1 MIKLEGFDIKDEIY
15 NGSSTIIY
23 RAIDIK
29 NDKKVI
35 IKLLKSDYPTK
46 DEIKKF
52 NYEFEIS
59 NRLGIDGIIR
69 NYSIIDYKNTKAI
82 VMEDCGG
89 RSIDKLIG
97 GTTAKKLSLRNF
109 LIAAIKITDILGKV
123 HGKKII
129 HKDIKPHNILL
140 NLDNGDIRIIDF
152 SISTQLTKEQQELK
166 APEDLEG
173 TLSYISPEQTGRMNR
188 SVDYRSD
195 FYSLGVTFY
204 EMITGHVPFESD
216 DPMELV
222 HAHIAKIPV
231 NPQEIIGE
239 IPTVISD
246 IIMKLLSKNAEDRYQ
261 SSYGLK
267 NDFEKCYMA
276 LQNKGSVDYFK
287 IGENDISDRF
297 QIPEKLY
304 GREEEI
310 KKLMGLFEKIT
321 EGGKELLFISGTPGI
336 GKSSLINELYKPV
349 TEHHGYFIKG
359 KYDQFKKNIP
369 YTAIQ
374 NALQE
379 FTKLILSESESSLK
393 LWKNKILNAVGTN
406 GQVVLDIVPEIE
418 MIIGKQ
424 PEVQPLPPV
433 ESQNRFNM
441 VFQNFVKVLSSKS
454 NPLVL
459 FLDDLQWADSAS
471 INLIK
476 VLVTD
481 PEIEYL
487 LFIGSYRDTEVS
499 SGHILKNMME
509 SLEKEGVSYTDFK
522 VTPLNEKSIVSII
535 SDTLKSGSEEVTK
548 LAGIINNKTN
558 GNPFFVNEFF
568 KNLYEEELITFK
580 EGWKWDLGKIQSAGI
595 TNNVVELMTKKV
607 TKLDK
612 KALDILKI
620 AACIG
625 GAFNLKTLA
634 VINEKTR
641 DQVFSD
647 LLEAFN
653 EGFVLCSEDN
663 ARFVHDRVKE
673 AAYSLISEKEAKEIH
688 YKIGK
693 ELLLSAKDQ
702 LTDEI
707 MFNVV
712 NQWNLCKTLL
722 NQDEKDQLI
731 ELNLKAGRKAKTSAA
746 YELALLFVKHSIELL
761 DKKCWEK
768 NYSKTLEIYKELMEN
783 QYLNSN
789 YDEVEKLFKILIIKT
804 KSVFDKASVYSI
816 QIANYTN
823 QLRYKEAIDV
833 GCQILKELGVVLPKN
848 PSPFSA
854 LPDIIKFNMLLKKQ
868 KNINDIVDL
877 PINNDIRT
885 NLLMELMVKLIISS
899 FSAMPNLFPVLIFK
913 MNNISLKYGNTVFS
927 SFSYICSA
935 FLFAGALGNIKLGVG
950 LAEMASKLSD
960 KFGFKLLQGRVRLH
974 VSWTMHWVLH
984 PKENLNFL
992 TELHEFAD
1000 ATGDIEYL
1008 NYCFYNTGFTYLLM
1022 GADLTTVSEVFEK
1035 YTPLILKFKQKRNII
1050 YLNIYRQYILNLT
1063 GKSEDKFKF
1072 KSDFFDEDEVLPE
1085 IKNDFSGLAFFYF
1098 NKTALYYL
1106 HEEYS
1111 KSYENALVGE
1121 KAVPGLLGMLP
1132 VPKFYFFYALTL
1144 VELALISNKKNKL
1157 NYEKKFSAILK
1168 NFKKWGDFNKN
1179 HNYHRYLLLL
1189 AQFYRLQ
1196 DDSKLLSNLY
1206 DQSIEVAKETGFL
1219 DDEAI
1224 ANECAAKYY
1233 LSKGLKK
1240 IAGAYMIEAR
1250 YCYEKWGAKAKVN
1263 QLNEKY
1269 SELLQG
1275 MGHATADTGS
1285 LSSVTASTSGR
1296 TTSRSGGTGALDIG
1310 TVMKASQA
1318 LAGEI
1323 EMSRLLDRMI
1333 RILTEN
1339 AGAQKG
1345 AFLLISE
1352 KGEMTIEAES
1362 FEDRD
1367 TVDVL
1372 KSIALDTAKTLSPA
1386 IVRYVAR
1393 TKEAIVLNDAS
1404 AEGTFTKDE
1413 YVVNKK
1419 PKSVLCVPI
1428 TNQGKLIGVL
1438 YMENNLSAGAF
1449 TPARV
1454 ETLKVLSAQA
1464 AISIENA
1471 RLIHEMEDK
1480 ARLQQEMEIA
1490 EHIQTSLCPPAPE
1503 HNELEIAAVMRP
1515 AEEVGGDYYDIVN
1528 DRNGDL
1534 WMAIGDVS
1542 GHGVTPGLIMMMAQ
1556 TSFNTALDQSARIT
1570 PADAIVSVN
1579 DILTSNV
1586 RMKLKEGHFMTMTF
1600 LKYQGKGKFQ
1610 YAGAHLDIMVYRASS
1625 GKCEEFKTDGLFLAL
1640 KKDIRSVTMDK
1651 EIELSKDDVMVVYT
1665 DGVIESRKAGNRDE
1679 LWDSDNLIQVIESNG
1694 KKSCE
1699 EIKNAIVKG
1708 ALDWCAG
1715 KPDDDITVVVVKMK

>member
-1 MIKLEGFDIKDEIY
+1 MIKLEGFDIKEEIY

-23 RAIDIK
+23 KALEIK
-29 NDKKVI
+29 NGKKVI
-35 IKLLKSDYPTK
+35 IKLLKSDYPTQE
-46 DEIKKF
+46 EIKKF

-59 NRLGIDGIIR
+59 NKLGIDGVIK

-89 RSIDKLIG
+89 NSIDKLIG
-97 GTTAKKLSLRNF
+97 GTAAKRLSLKNF
-109 LIAAIKITDILGKV
+109 LIIAIKIADILGKV

-140 NLDNGDIRIIDF
+140 NTDSGDVRIIDF
-152 SISTQLTKEQQELK
+152 SISTQLNKEQQELK

-204 EMITGHVPFESD
+204 EMITGRVPFESD

-222 HAHIAKIPV
+222 HAHIAKTPV
-231 NPQEIIGE
+231 NPQEVIEE
-239 IPTVISD
+239 IPSVISE

-261 SSYGLK
+261 SCYGLK
-267 NDFEKCYMA
+267 IDLEKCYKS
-276 LQNKGSVDYFK
+276 LLNKGSADYFTV
-287 IGENDISDRF
+287 GESDISDRF

-304 GREEEI
+304 GRDEEI

-321 EGGKELLFISGTPGI
+321 GGGKELLFISGTPGI

-374 NALQE
+374 SALQE
-379 FTKLILSESESSLK
+379 FTKFILSESEDSLK
-393 LWKNKILNAVGTN
+393 SWKDRILSAVGRN
-406 GQVVLDIVPEIE
+406 GQVILDIAPEIE

-424 PEVQPLPPV
+424 PEVQPLPPA

-441 VFQNFVKVLSSKS
+441 VFQNFIKVLASKN
-454 NPLVL
+454 NPLVV

-471 INLIK
+471 INLLK

-499 SGHILKNMME
+499 SGHILKNMMD
-509 SLEKEGVSYTDFK
+509 SLEKEGISYTDFK
-522 VTPLNEKSIVSII
+522 VTPLNEKSILSII
-535 SDTLKSGSEEVTK
+535 SDTLKSDNEEVKK
-548 LAGIINNKTN
+548 LAGIVNNKTN

-568 KNLYEEELITFK
+568 KSLYEEELITFK
-580 EGWKWDLGKIQSAGI
+580 DGWKWDMSKIESSGI
-595 TNNVVELMTKKV
+595 TDNVVELMTKKV

-612 KALDILKI
+612 KTLTILKI

-625 GAFNLKTLA
+625 GTFNLKTLA
-634 VINEKTR
+634 VIIEKTR

-673 AAYSLISEKEAKEIH
+673 AAYSLISDKEAKEIH

-693 ELLLSAKDQ
+693 ELLLSSKGQ

-712 NQWNLCKTLL
+712 NQWNLCKELL
-722 NQDEKDQLI
+722 KTDEKDQLI
-731 ELNLKAGRKAKTSAA
+731 ELNLKAGRKAKSSAA

-761 DKKCWEK
+761 DKKCWEN

-783 QYLNSN
+783 EYLNSN
-789 YDEVEKLFKILIIKT
+789 YEEVEVLFKNLIIKT
-804 KSVFDKASVYSI
+804 KSIYDKASVYSI

-823 QLRYKEAIDV
+823 QMRYKEAIDV
-833 GCQILKELGVVLPKN
+833 GYQIIKELGVKLPQN
-848 PSPFSA
+848 PRQLSA
-854 LPDIIKFNMLLKKQ
+854 LPDIIRFNMLLKK
-868 KNINDIVDL
+868 KKDIMEVVDL
-877 PINNDIRT
+877 PINNDARV
-885 NLLMELMVKLIISS
+885 NLLMELMAKLIISS

-913 MNNISLKYGNTVFS
+913 MNNLSLKSGNTVFS
-927 SFSYICSA
+927 SFSYVCSA
-935 FLFAGALGNIKLGVG
+935 FLFAGALGNIKLGVA
-950 LAEMASKLSD
+950 LAKMASKLSD
-960 KFGFKLLQGRVRLH
+960 KFGFKLLQGRIRLH

-984 PKENLNFL
+984 PKENLKFL
-992 TELHEFAD
+992 AELREFVD
-1000 ATGDIEYL
+1000 ASGDIEYL
-1008 NYCFYNTGFTYLLM
+1008 NYCLYNTGFTYLLM
-1022 GADLTTVSEVFEK
+1022 GADLTTVSDVFEK
-1035 YTPLILKFKQKRNII
+1035 YTPIILKLKQKRNII
-1050 YLNIYRQYILNLT
+1050 YLNTYRQYILNLT

-1072 KSDFFDEDEVLPE
+1072 KSDFFNEDEVLPE
-1085 IKNDFSGLAFFYF
+1085 IQNDFSGLAFFYF
-1098 NKTALYYL
+1098 NKTALYFL
-1106 HEEYS
+1106 HEEYL
-1111 KSYENALVGE
+1111 KSYENALIGE

-1144 VELALISNKKNKL
+1144 IELAMISEKKSRS
-1157 NYEKKFSAILK
+1157 NYEKKFSVLLK

-1189 AQFYRLQ
+1189 AQYYRLQ
-1196 DDSKLLSNLY
+1196 DNSKLLSNLY
-1206 DQSIEVAKETGFL
+1206 DQSISIAKDNGFL
-1219 DDEAI
+1219 DEEAI

-1240 IAGAYMIEAR
+1240 IAGAYMVEAR
-1250 YCYEKWGAKAKVN
+1250 YCYEKWGAKAKVD

-1275 MGHATADTGS
+1275 MGHATTDTGS
-1285 LSSVTASTSGR
+1285 LSSITASTSGR
-1296 TTSRSGGTGALDIG
+1296 TTSRSGGTGSLDMG
-1310 TVMKASQA
+1310 TVMKASQT

-1323 EMSRLLDRMI
+1323 EMSRLLDRMM

-1345 AFLLISE
+1345 ALLLMSE

-1362 FEDRD
+1362 FDDRD
-1367 TVDVL
+1367 TIDVL
-1372 KSIALDTAKTLSPA
+1372 KSIALDTVKTLSQA

-1393 TKEAIVLNDAS
+1393 TKEAVVLNDAS
-1404 AEGTFTKDE
+1404 TEGTFTKDD

-1419 PKSVLCVPI
+1419 PKSVLCVPVI
-1428 TNQGKLIGVL
+1428 NQGKLIGVL
-1438 YMENNLSAGAF
+1438 YMENNAL
-1449 TPARV
+1449 TP
-1454 ETLKVLSAQA
+1454 
-1464 AISIENA
+1464 
-1471 RLIHEMEDK
+1471 
-1480 ARLQQEMEIA
+1480 
-1490 EHIQTSLCPPAPE
+1490 
-1503 HNELEIAAVMRP
+1503 
-1515 AEEVGGDYYDIVN
+1515 
-1528 DRNGDL
+1528 
-1534 WMAIGDVS
+1534 
-1542 GHGVTPGLIMMMAQ
+1542 
-1556 TSFNTALDQSARIT
+1556 
-1570 PADAIVSVN
+1570 
-1579 DILTSNV
+1579 
-1586 RMKLKEGHFMTMTF
+1586 
-1600 LKYQGKGKFQ
+1600 
-1610 YAGAHLDIMVYRASS
+1610 
-1625 GKCEEFKTDGLFLAL
+1625 
-1640 KKDIRSVTMDK
+1640 
-1651 EIELSKDDVMVVYT
+1651 
-1665 DGVIESRKAGNRDE
+1665 
-1679 LWDSDNLIQVIESNG
+1679 
-1694 KKSCE
+1694 
-1699 EIKNAIVKG
+1699 
-1708 ALDWCAG
+1708 
-1715 KPDDDITVVVVKMK
+1715 